1 MLRQCPEHGYFRGEK
16 CSVCTQKGRFLMS
29 DNELNSLGRILA
41 GILRHFPEKFKLEM
55 DAQGWIVINALI
67 QAVRRRA
74 SQFHWLRPHHI
85 LALVETDPKGRYEIR
100 NNLIRATYGHSIDVD
115 LDLPTDDIPEKL
127 YYPTTT
133 EEVDLLMETGLKP
146 SDRKKVHLSKT
157 SEDAENA
164 GKYRV
169 PNPII
174 LEIDAKGSIQAG
186 NKIQHAATSVF
197 ITSEISP
204 EFIRIIDSSAS
215 QAIMHKK
222 VDVENTIK
230 TLDEPAEPELLEPEP
245 IKTEKNKEPPAEKE
259 TSKVKDKEKSTV
271 RKPNKKVEKNKKSK
285 KPKTQKKKSTKAKSD

>member
-1 MLRQCPEHGYFRGEK
+1 
-16 CSVCTQKGRFLMS
+16 MS

-55 DAQGWIVINALI
+55 DGQGWIVINALI

-133 EEVDLLMETGLKP
+133 EEVELLMETGLKP

-186 NKIQHAATSVF
+186 NIIQHAATTVF
-197 ITSEISP
+197 ITAEISP
-204 EFIRIIDSSAS
+204 EFIRVIDSTLS

-222 VDVENTIK
+222 TNEKDIIK
-230 TLDEPAEPELLEPEP
+230 TPEEPTEPQLLETPP
-245 IKTEKNKEPPAEKE
+245 IKTEKNEEPPAEKE
-259 TSKVKDKEKSTV
+259 TVIVKEKEKSTDS
-271 RKPNKKVEKNKKSK
+271 KPTKKTEKNKKSK
-285 KPKTQKKKSTKAKSD
+285 KPKTQKKKSKKAKSD